1 MISRTALKPVATVLA
16 VGLAVF
22 QIYFTAGFGV
32 MDSQMLRVLHL
43 GMVLTLV
50 FIYLPPRK
58 PREGEKEH
66 PLWLLLDLALIAGAF
81 WSAWFL
87 VADIDYYME
96 RIRYIDPVTD
106 LEAVASTV
114 AVVLVLEATRRVA
127 GLPLV
132 IVSSCFLAYGMW
144 GQYLPGMLR
153 HEGVSY
159 KMLCEQLYLVTEGL
173 YGIPLAVSS
182 TMIFAFVMF
191 GCFLQQAGL
200 GQIFLDMAC
209 VATRR
214 SKGGPAKVSIFAS
227 ALFGSI
233 SGSAVANVYSTGT
246 FTIPLMKRVGYA
258 PHFAGAVEAVSS
270 TGGQLMPPVMGATAF
285 VMADVTGAGYM
296 AVATA
301 ALLPSI
307 LYYLALLLMIHF
319 EAVKKDI
326 GVMPADQIP
335 DPKSVYRRLY
345 HVLPIIILIYFLLS
359 GRSVISSAFLGTL
372 SVLIVSSFSKSTRFT
387 FRRLLETLEGSSRN
401 ALMISACSACAGI
414 IVAMVSITGIGYKF
428 ISLITD
434 LGSFNI
440 LLLMVLLMFTCFV
453 LGMGVPATPAYI
465 IVATLGAPALMKLGI
480 PTLAAH
486 LFVLYYAILSEITP
500 PVCLSAYAGASI
512 AKANAMSTGW
522 RAFRLGI
529 VAYIIPFMFV
539 FQPSLLLIGDAVTI
553 IQAVITAVIGVIA
566 LAGGMQGYF
575 LVLCSHLER
584 VTLLL
589 AGLTL
594 LYPGLYTDMA
604 GLGLVACVALFQWPR
619 RARRESGA
627 GESLKA
633 PLQAD
638 GRNF

>member
-1 MISRTALKPVATVLA
+1 
-16 VGLAVF
+16 
-22 QIYFTAGFGV
+22 
-32 MDSQMLRVLHL
+32 
-43 GMVLTLV
+43 
-50 FIYLPPRK
+50 
-58 PREGEKEH
+58 
-66 PLWLLLDLALIAGAF
+66 
-81 WSAWFL
+81 
-87 VADIDYYME
+87 
-96 RIRYIDPVTD
+96 
-106 LEAVASTV
+106 
-114 AVVLVLEATRRVA
+114 
-127 GLPLV
+127 
-132 IVSSCFLAYGMW
+132 
-144 GQYLPGMLR
+144 
-153 HEGVSY
+153 
-159 KMLCEQLYLVTEGL
+159 
-173 YGIPLAVSS
+173 
-182 TMIFAFVMF
+182 MIFAFVMF
-191 GCFLQQAGL
+191 GCFLQNAGL
-200 GQIFLDMAC
+200 GQVFLDLAC

-246 FTIPLMKRVGYA
+246 FTIPLMKRVGYS
-258 PHFAGAVEAVSS
+258 PSFAGAVEAVSS

-307 LYYLALLLMIHF
+307 LYYFSLLLMIHF

-335 DPKSVYRRLY
+335 EARSVYRRLY
-345 HVLPIIILIYFLLS
+345 HVLPILILIWFLLS
-359 GRSVISSAFLGTL
+359 GRSVISSAYLGTL
-372 SVLIVSSFSKSTRFT
+372 SVLIVSSFSKSTRFDW
-387 FRRLLETLEGSSRN
+387 RKLLKTLEGSSRN
-401 ALMISACSACAGI
+401 ALMISTCSACAGI

-440 LLLMVLLMFTCFV
+440 LLLLVLLMFTCFV

-512 AKANAMSTGW
+512 AKASAMVTGMT
-522 RAFRLGI
+522 AFRLGI

-539 FQPSLLLIGDAVTI
+539 FQPSLLLMGDTLTVLQSI
-553 IQAVITAVIGVIA
+553 ITAVVGVIA

-575 LVLCSHLER
+575 VTACRPAER
-584 VTLLL
+584 TLLIL

-594 LYPGLYTDMA
+594 LYPGLATDFL
-604 GLGLVACVALFQWPR
+604 GLGLIAAVALFELPR
-619 RARRESGA
+619 RKTFRFRAEGKTSSP
-627 GESLKA
+627 GEQL
-633 PLQAD
+633 
-638 GRNF
+638 

>member
-1 MISRTALKPVATVLA
+1 MISRETLKPVATVLA
-16 VGLAVF
+16 VGLAIF

-32 MDSQMLRVLHL
+32 MDSQMLRVIHL
-43 GMVLTLV
+43 GVVLTLV
-50 FIYLPPRK
+50 FIYFPPK
-58 PREGEKEH
+58 KLAEGQKEN
-66 PLWLLLDLALIAGAF
+66 PLWLVLDLVLICGAF

-87 VADIDYYME
+87 VADIDYYLE
-96 RIRYIDPVTD
+96 RIRYIDPVSD
-106 LEAVASTV
+106 IEAVASTV
-114 AVVLVLEATRRVA
+114 AVILVLEGTRRVA

-132 IVSSCFLAYGMW
+132 IVSCCFLAYGIW
-144 GQYLPGMLR
+144 GQYLPGILR
-153 HEGVSY
+153 HDGVSY

-191 GCFLQQAGL
+191 GCFLQNAGL
-200 GQIFLDMAC
+200 GQIFLDLAC

-258 PHFAGAVEAVSS
+258 PAFAGAVEAVSS

-285 VMADVTGAGYM
+285 VMADVTGAGYL

-307 LYYLALLLMIHF
+307 LYYFSLLMMIHF
-319 EAVKKDI
+319 EAVRKDI

-335 DPKSVYRRLY
+335 SASSVYRRLY
-345 HVLPIIILIYFLLS
+345 HILPILILIYFLLS
-359 GRSVISSAFLGTL
+359 GRSVISSAYLGTL
-372 SVLIVSSFSKSTRFT
+372 SVLLVSSLSKGTRFT
-387 FRRLLETLEGSSRN
+387 LRKLVQTLEGSSRN
-401 ALMISACSACAGI
+401 ALMISTCSACAGI

-440 LLLMVLLMFTCFV
+440 LLLLVLLMFTCFV

-465 IVATLGAPALMKLGI
+465 IVATLGAPGLMKLGI

-512 AKANAMSTGW
+512 AKANAMVTGW

-529 VAYIIPFMFV
+529 VAYIIPFMFI
-539 FQPSLLLIGDAVTI
+539 FQPSLLLMGDTI
-553 IQAVITAVIGVIA
+553 TVVQSIITAGVGVVA

-575 LVLCSHLER
+575 VREARLMER
-584 VTLLL
+584 VLLIL

-594 LYPGLYTDMA
+594 LYPGLYTDLL
-604 GLGLVACVALFQWPR
+604 GLGLIAAVAMLQFLR
-619 RARRESGA
+619 NK
-627 GESLKA
+627 SLRTDSKGTT
-633 PLQAD
+633 L
-638 GRNF
+638 

>member
-1 MISRTALKPVATVLA
+1 MFGLYEESMISRETLKPVATVLA
-16 VGLAVF
+16 VGLAIF

-32 MDSQMLRVLHL
+32 MDSQMLRVIHL
-43 GMVLTLV
+43 GTVLTLV
-50 FIYLPPRK
+50 FIYFPPRK
-58 PREGEKEH
+58 PVEGVKEN
-66 PLWLLLDLALIAGAF
+66 PLWLLLDLVLICGAF
-81 WSAWFL
+81 WSAYFL
-87 VADIDYYME
+87 VSDIDYYLE

-106 LEAVASTV
+106 IEAVASTV

-132 IVSSCFLAYGMW
+132 IVSCCFLAYGMW
-144 GQYLPGMLR
+144 GQYLPGILR
-153 HEGVSY
+153 HDGVSY

-191 GCFLQQAGL
+191 GCFLQNAGL
-200 GQIFLDMAC
+200 GQVFLDLAC

-258 PHFAGAVEAVSS
+258 PAFAGAVEAVSS

-307 LYYLALLLMIHF
+307 LYYFSLLMMIHF

-335 DPKSVYRRLY
+335 DARSVYRRLY
-345 HVLPIIILIYFLLS
+345 HVLPIIILIYFLVS
-359 GRSVISSAFLGTL
+359 GRSVISSAYLGTL
-372 SVLIVSSFSKSTRFT
+372 SVLIVSSFSKSTRFSL
-387 FRRLLETLEGSSRN
+387 RKLVETLEGSSRN
-401 ALMISACSACAGI
+401 ALMISTCSACAGI

-434 LGSFNI
+434 LGSYNI
-440 LLLMVLLMFTCFV
+440 LLLLVLLMFTCFV

-512 AKANAMSTGW
+512 AKANAMVTGW

-529 VAYIIPFMFV
+529 VAYIIPFMFI
-539 FQPSLLLIGDAVTI
+539 FQPSLLLMGDTI
-553 IQAVITAVIGVIA
+553 TVVQSVITAVIGVVA

-575 LVLCSHLER
+575 VTDCHPVER
-584 VTLLL
+584 VLLIV

-594 LYPGLYTDMA
+594 LYPGLYTDLL
-604 GLGLVACVALFQWPR
+604 GLGIIVAVAVFEFPR
-619 RARRESGA
+619 RK
-627 GESLKA
+627 SLRPDAKGGT
-633 PLQAD
+633 L
-638 GRNF
+638 